1 MIKNVSIV
9 GLGAVGAIYA
19 NRLDAY
25 LGKENVSV
33 LVDSSRKER
42 YSKGGIFLN
51 GEKKEFTFVTP
62 DEAVHPSDL
71 IIIATKN
78 NHLLDIL
85 PLIKKAVGKGTT
97 IISLLNGID
106 SEKILEEHFKEA
118 HILYAFAT
126 AIDSTRINNTIN
138 FSTEGIIIMGEKD
151 NRKSERIL
159 EIGNLFEKADIT
171 YRIAENIHTE
181 MWAKFMINVSI
192 NTISA
197 ITRAN
202 YGSCVGIKEI
212 KHLIIET
219 QKEVIALSKKEG
231 IIGVDESYIDHYQH
245 IFSNLEKGGK
255 TSMLQ
260 DIEANRVS
268 ENRWFCITASNLAK
282 KHNLPTPLI
291 DTLGL
296 LLAGIDTINLE
307 QSLLTSSLHSSIE

>member
-1 MIKNVSIV
+1 M

-19 NRLDAY
+19 NRLDLY
-25 LGKENVSV
+25 LGSENLFV
-33 LVDSSRKER
+33 LVDQDRKNR
-42 YSKGGIFLN
+42 YIQDGVILN
-51 GEKKEFTFVTP
+51 GENKEFNFITP
-62 DEAVHPSDL
+62 DEHTPPSDL

-78 NHLLDIL
+78 NHLLDAL
-85 PLIKKAVGKGTT
+85 PLIKNVVKKGTT

-106 SEKILEEHFKEA
+106 SEAILEDAFKEA

-126 AIDSTRINNTIN
+126 AIDSTRIGNSIN
-138 FSTEGIIIMGEKD
+138 YSTEGIIIMGEKD
-151 NRKSERIL
+151 NQKSERIL
-159 EIGNLFEKADIT
+159 EVGKLFEKAHIN

-192 NTISA
+192 NTVSA
-197 ITRAN
+197 ITRAG
-202 YGSCVGIKEI
+202 YGACVGIKEI

-231 IIGVDESYIDHYQH
+231 IEGVDESYIDLYQR
-245 IFSNLEKGGK
+245 IFSQLEKNGK

-260 DIEANRVS
+260 DIEAGRVS
-268 ENRWFCITASNLAK
+268 ENRWFCIKASELAK
-282 KHNLPTPLI
+282 KHNLSTPLI

-307 QSLLTSSLHSSIE
+307 RSLLTS